1 MPIIEL
7 KNIYKSYGKIDKR
20 LNVLENVDFRVEK
33 GEMVAI
39 TGKSGAGKTT
49 LLNIMAA
56 LDFPDAGAYY
66 FDGNKININIKNTSY
81 GIKFR
86 KNKIGLVFQ
95 HFALI
100 NDLSVYDN
108 VELALLET
116 SMTTFQRKKRVNE
129 ILSALGIESMKKS
142 YPWSLSGGE
151 KQLVAIARA
160 IVNNNKVLLADEP
173 TGSLDTDNEN
183 NILQILQGLNRK
195 GLTIVLV
202 THDLSV
208 ANICDRVFVLD
219 KH

>member
-1 MPIIEL
+1 
-7 KNIYKSYGKIDKR
+7 
-20 LNVLENVDFRVEK
+20 
-33 GEMVAI
+33 
-39 TGKSGAGKTT
+39 
-49 LLNIMAA
+49 
-56 LDFPDAGAYY
+56 
-66 FDGNKININIKNTSY
+66 
-81 GIKFR
+81 
-86 KNKIGLVFQ
+86 
-95 HFALI
+95 
-100 NDLSVYDN
+100 
-108 VELALLET
+108 
-116 SMTTFQRKKRVNE
+116 
-129 ILSALGIESMKKS
+129 MKKS